1 MLEYSRKT
9 NQLMQAKYQY
19 ELQDVQDPNLYREIF
34 DYESIPKIA
43 FNNRLVPINMPAEI
57 WMTDTT
63 FRDGQQSVSPFK
75 PEQIEHLFKLESRLG
90 GPKGL
95 IRQSEFFLYTDRD
108 REALEPCKALGLKYP
123 EVATWNRPNEKDFHP
138 DKPAGAP

>member
-43 FNNRLVPINMPAEI
+43 FNNRLVPINMPADI

-63 FRDGQQSVSPFK
+63 FRDGQQSRAPYT
-75 PEQIEHLFKLESRLG
+75 PEQIVHL
-90 GPKGL
+90 
-95 IRQSEFFLYTDRD
+95 Y
-108 REALEPCKALGLKYP
+108 
-123 EVATWNRPNEKDFHP
+123 
-138 DKPAGAP
+138 